1 MAKFRTKARAVELL
15 GKGQIADLPTAISE
29 LWKNGYDAYADHL
42 SCALFLEGY
51 KGSKNPLFILS
62 DDGVGMSQNDLLE
75 KWIVLGTD
83 SKSRG
88 LTITRKEDRLG
99 KEPRIPMGEKG
110 IGRLSV
116 AYLGS
121 QMLMLT
127 KKMNKPCQALFI
139 DWRVL
144 ENFNLFID
152 DLEIPIE
159 EFNGETEFDDCFET
173 LKLSF
178 KWNTNKEFWPEQEEL
193 RVQIV
198 KDLRNVILPQF
209 FYSEILSNFTNAESH
224 GTSFVIFKPHEQ
236 LFELADFVENNQK
249 DKSTTIELRK
259 LLSGLYNVMK
269 GEQNFTTEFDVYNNV
284 GKYNLLDDFF
294 TPEDLRACDHSIK
307 GKFDEFGFFE
317 GEVRVF
323 NQTKSYQF
331 KPIRQPGI
339 TPYGPFELELGVI
352 EGRKLFS
359 KLSEEQYNLLEKKAE
374 LFGGLYIYRDGFRVL
389 PYGRT
394 EHDFLEFEKR
404 RSKSFGYY
412 FFSQRNMLGYISIG
426 RNNNP
431 GLVDKAG
438 REGFIANKAYREF
451 REDLIQFFIDL
462 SLTFFR
468 SQSGGEDSNL
478 RNQQLKDIQKQNE
491 RILAAEAKRSKQTR
505 KKFLEDLKT
514 NSPIIESLQKEIDS
528 LYEQLTDEAQKAEI
542 HYNHYQNLVEQIEKK
557 KNELRSLKIQKP
569 QRAEITENQEQR
581 LNTYN
586 SNYNSIALK
595 IESTEALIFET
606 RKRFDVQNLQNEFLK
621 KYNNSIRELSSFI
634 NEKKKQLTE
643 NFDRIITLFE
653 EEKSGVINDFKV
665 QLQNISIEEI
675 QTKDEIQDAIRILD
689 KMADQTKDQVDQL
702 FNPFLSHVSNL
713 NLDIDDDLLVG
724 WYKEQN
730 EKIEQKLEM
739 TNELAQLGMSIE
751 IIDHQFNV
759 MYAHMKE
766 AIDHFRIIASRNPE
780 YEYYFNQLYTSYEHL
795 ANNHRLLV
803 PLFRTRRRNRTTIKG
818 SEIVK
823 YLRSFFK
830 AIFERNGISLTSH
843 DSFDNYEFFTFES
856 IIMPVFINVVNNA
869 VYWLIPVEN
878 RRIHL
883 TVRGDQVL
891 IMNNGEKIEDRYLE
905 DIFTLFFSR
914 RRDGRG
920 IGLYL
925 ARTNLRSEG
934 FDIIA
939 TNDKDFNKLK
949 GACFIIKPYN
959 SVPNEL

>member
-42 SCALFLEGY
+42 SCSLFLKGY
-51 KGSKNPLFILS
+51 KNSENPLFVLS
-62 DDGVGMSQNDLLE
+62 DDGVGMSQNDLFE

-88 LTITRKEDRLG
+88 LTMTRREDRLG

-127 KKMNKPCQALFI
+127 KKINQPCQALFI

-144 ENFNLFID
+144 ENYNLFID

-159 EFNGETEFDDCFET
+159 EFSNVIEFENCFET
-173 LKLSF
+173 IKSSF
-178 KWNTNKEFWPEQEEL
+178 KANTNIEFWPEQNDIRIEI
-193 RVQIV
+193 R
-198 KDLRNVILPQF
+198 KDLKKIVLPNF
-209 FYSEILSNFTNAESH
+209 FYLEILSNFTKPESH
-224 GTSFVIFKPHEQ
+224 GTSFVIFTPHEQ
-236 LFELADFVENNQK
+236 LFELADFVNNTQK

-259 LLSGLYNVMK
+259 SLSGLYNVMK
-269 GEQNFTTEFDVYNNV
+269 GEQNFTTEFDVFTDI

-294 TPEDLRACDHSIK
+294 TPEDLRISDHYIK
-307 GKFDEFGFFE
+307 GKFDEYGFFD

-323 NQTKSYQF
+323 NQTKSHQF
-331 KPIRQPGI
+331 KPIRQPGE
-339 TPYGPFELELGVI
+339 TPYGPFDIELGVI
-352 EGRKLFS
+352 EGTKKSS
-359 KLSEEQYNLLEKKAE
+359 KLSEEQYSVLDKKAE

-394 EHDFLEFEKR
+394 DYDFLEFEKR

-426 RNNNP
+426 RKNNQ
-431 GLVDKAG
+431 GLIDKAG
-438 REGFIANKAYREF
+438 REGFITNKAYREF
-451 REDLIQFFIDL
+451 KEDLIQFFIDL
-462 SLTFFR
+462 SLSFFR
-468 SQSGGEDSNL
+468 SLGKESTETNL
-478 RNQQLKDIQKQNE
+478 RDQQLKEIQQHNE
-491 RILAAEAKRSKQTR
+491 RILTAEAKKSKQTR
-505 KKFLEDLKT
+505 KKFLDELNEYT
-514 NSPIIESLQKEIDS
+514 PAIEVLQNEIDN
-528 LYEQLTDEAQKAEI
+528 LYQELTEEVEKAEI
-542 HYNHYQNLVEQIEKK
+542 HYNRYQQLTELLEKK
-557 KNELRSLKIQKP
+557 KNELRTLKIQKP
-569 QRAEITENQEQR
+569 QRVKITENQEKK
-581 LNTYN
+581 LDNYN
-586 SNYNSIALK
+586 SNYNFVALRIAN
-595 IESTEALIFET
+595 TETLILDI
-606 RKRFDVQNLQNEFLK
+606 RQRFDTKNLQNEFIK
-621 KYNNSIRELSSFI
+621 KYNNGLREISVSL
-634 NEKKKQLTE
+634 NEKKRQLTE
-643 NFDRIITLFE
+643 NYERLANLFD
-653 EEKSGVINDFKV
+653 EEKTGITNNLKE
-665 QLQNISIEEI
+665 QLQKVTNDETQS
-675 QTKDEIQDAIRILD
+675 KDEIQDAIRYVETLIE
-689 KMADQTKDQVDQL
+689 QTKDNVDQIFDPL
-702 FNPFLSHVSNL
+702 LNHISNL
-713 NLDIDDDLLVG
+713 NLEVDDDLLIG

-766 AIDHFRIIASRNPE
+766 AINHFRTIASRNPE

-803 PLFRTRRRNRTTIKG
+803 PLFRTRRRNRTAIKG

-823 YLRSFFK
+823 YLKTFFK
-830 AIFERNGISLTSH
+830 AILDKNGIALTS
-843 DSFDNYEFFTFES
+843 DESFDNYEFFSFES
-856 IIMPVFINVVNNA
+856 IIMPVFINIVNNA
-869 VYWLIPVEN
+869 VYWLIPANN
-878 RRIHL
+878 RKIQL
-883 TVRGDQVL
+883 TVKEGQVL

-939 TNDKDFNKLK
+939 TNDKDYNKLK

-959 SVPNEL
+959 PSEQ